1 MTLYNFFTIILN
13 YYCIFVT
20 SLLCSA
26 GVAAGL
32 LGIGGGMLKGPL
44 MLEMG
49 LTPPG
54 ECVCVC
60 VCCYYNI

>member
-1 MTLYNFFTIILN
+1 M
-13 YYCIFVT
+13 
-20 SLLCSA
+20 CSA

-32 LGIGGGMLKGPL
+32 LGIGGGMLKGPI

-60 VCCYYNI
+60 VCVAITIYKY